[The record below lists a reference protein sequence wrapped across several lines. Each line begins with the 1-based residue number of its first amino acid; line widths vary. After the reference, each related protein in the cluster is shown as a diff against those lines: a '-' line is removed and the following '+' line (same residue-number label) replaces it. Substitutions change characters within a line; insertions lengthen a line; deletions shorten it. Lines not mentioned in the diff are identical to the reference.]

1 MIKHL
6 GGAFNKILPYL
17 VIGIN
22 IFSGTTKMLQGKINE
37 GFLYYVIAG
46 LFAVMYFLASQLRNV
61 RREWENTIK
70 TNRELLDLNIELL
83 DKMVVMNKDLEEYSK
98 PKEAENW

>member
-1 MIKHL
+1 MKRL
-6 GGAFNKILPYL
+6 GEFFSKILPYL
-17 VIGIN
+17 IIGIN
-22 IFSGTTKMLQGKINE
+22 ISSGTAKMFQGKINE
-37 GFLYYVIAG
+37 GFLYYVIAA
-46 LFAVMYFLASQLRNV
+46 LFALMYFLSSQLKYV
-61 RREWENTIK
+61 RTKWEDTIK